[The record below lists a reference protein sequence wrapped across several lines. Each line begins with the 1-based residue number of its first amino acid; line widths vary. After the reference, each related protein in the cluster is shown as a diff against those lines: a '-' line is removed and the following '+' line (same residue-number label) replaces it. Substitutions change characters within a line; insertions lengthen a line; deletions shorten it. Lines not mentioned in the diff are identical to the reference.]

1 MFLYPCLPAGRFV
14 AKTNLFSHPLLF
26 VNLFLMTALNI
37 KRSNVIFTL
46 SISLISIILIIF
58 PTGFENPTML
68 RNTFREKALVI
79 YVDNRDLEKHSVVT
93 VGTQDLRLRILS
105 GKFKGDTVDAKN
117 VLMGQMKTDKVFKV
131 GDKALTII
139 KTNEAGEVKSARA
152 DDIYRVNLM
161 WLLFG
166 LFALFLVGFARWTG
180 FKALL
185 SFVFTALAIWKILIP
200 LILKGVPPIFIS
212 LIVVSLTTTVIIVL
226 ISGFTKKGLVALS
239 GAIAGVTITSLL
251 AVLFGFLFKIP
262 GTVQEFSDAI
272 LYAGFTHLKLSDI
285 FISCI
290 FISAAGAVMDV
301 AMDIAASQNELIEKK
316 PDLHLKELIQ
326 SGFKI
331 AYPVIGTMTTTL
343 LFAYS
348 GSFMFVFMLFM
359 AKGTPM
365 ISIFNTNYIAAEVLH
380 TLVGSFGLVLVAP
393 VTAIIGGYVY
403 TNKIKNK

>member
-1 MFLYPCLPAGRFV
+1 
-14 AKTNLFSHPLLF
+14 
-26 VNLFLMTALNI
+26 MTALNI

-79 YVDNRDLEKHSVVT
+79 YVDNQDLEKHSVIT

-139 KTNEAGEVKSARA
+139 KTNEAGEVKSVRA

>member
-1 MFLYPCLPAGRFV
+1 
-14 AKTNLFSHPLLF
+14 
-26 VNLFLMTALNI
+26 MTTLNI
-37 KRSNVIFTL
+37 KKSNIIFTL
-46 SISLISIILIIF
+46 SISLISIILIIL
-58 PTGFENPTML
+58 PTGFENPNML
-68 RNTFREKALVI
+68 RNTLREKALVI
-79 YVDNRDLEKHSVVT
+79 EVDNQNLEKHSVIT
-93 VGTQDLRLRILS
+93 VGTQDLKLQILS
-105 GKFKGDTVDAKN
+105 GKFKGDIVEARN
-117 VLMGQMKTDKVFKV
+117 VLMGQMKTDKVFKE
-131 GDKALTII
+131 GDKVLAII
-139 KTNEAGEVKSARA
+139 KTDEAGEKVQTARA
-152 DDIYRVNLM
+152 DDMYRVNLM

-200 LILKGVPPIFIS
+200 LILKGTPPIFIS
-212 LIVVSLTTTVIIVL
+212 LIVVSITTTVIVVL
-226 ISGFTKKGLVALS
+226 ISGFTKKGLVAFS
-239 GAIAGVTITSLL
+239 GAIAGITITSLL
-251 AVLFGFLFKIP
+251 AISFGFLFKIP

-272 LYAGFTHLKLSDI
+272 LYAGFTHLRLSDI

-316 PDLHLKELIQ
+316 PDLQLKELIQ

-359 AKGTPM
+359 TKGTPM